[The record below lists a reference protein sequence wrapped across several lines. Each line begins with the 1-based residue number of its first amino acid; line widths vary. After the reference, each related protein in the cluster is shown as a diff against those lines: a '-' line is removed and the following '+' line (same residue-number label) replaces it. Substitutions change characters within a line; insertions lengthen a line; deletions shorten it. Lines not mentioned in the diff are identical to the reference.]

1 MNYLTRT
8 KNCGAASLGSP
19 ADFVWPLLACSE
31 TGPRSYGLGRW
42 VVNATILLLFLADF
56 SWVFF
61 VAIFVNLLGLG
72 LPSWATHIYIAHL
85 VPNSRSNRYGVTY

>member
-1 MNYLTRT
+1 
-8 KNCGAASLGSP
+8 
-19 ADFVWPLLACSE
+19 LLACSE

-42 VVNATILLLFLADF
+42 VVNATILLVFLADF

-61 VAIFVNLLGLG
+61 VAIFVNLLDLG

-85 VPNSRSNRYGVTY
+85 MPNSQSRHAGLFYSI